1 MAQGTTS
8 FGALSTNVNVSVS
21 GTNNAAFVSQSGVP
35 GVMVPGQ
42 VYPVSITLQ
51 NTGTNTWRTVYGY
64 KLASNNPWD
73 NTNWGFNR
81 VALPNDVAPGEQVTF
96 SFNATA
102 PTTPGTYNFQWQML
116 REGVAAFGAASPNVA
131 VSVNGAN
138 DSSFLSQSVPEVM
151 GTAQSSSVS
160 VTLRNTGTTTWA
172 PGSYFL
178 GSENPEANTTWGTNR
193 AELASPVAPGAIVT
207 VEFNITSPAAV
218 GTYDFRWRMVQNSA
232 RFGAFTENA
241 SVTVSD
247 ADGAAF
253 VSQSVPVVMAPGQ
266 AYPVSVT
273 LRNTGGTT
281 WAPGSYFL
289 GSENPQANSTW
300 GTNRVDLAVP
310 VGPGAYVTLAFN
322 VTAPSAVGVYNFQ
335 WRMVNNST
343 RFGAFTTNY
352 PVDVVQ
358 GQAQTLYFVHADHLN
373 TPRLVADA
381 TGTTVWRWDQAE
393 PFGNNPADED
403 PDANSV
409 AFDLPLRLPG
419 QQYDKETALHYNLRR
434 DYDPVLGRYGQ
445 SDPMGL
451 KAGLNTYAY
460 VSGAPVRWTDP
471 MGLFC
476 TKDFVDHY
484 YFGSGETVDLGAV
497 GLLANFQRASSVRNS
512 VNSFKNKARSA
523 AAGEARKLC
532 TGTCPPDVASTSFS
546 LNDRDVTDVTNEPCL
561 FAVGNSTFFRSASCG
576 VSADCKTNIFLFGC
590 SLSFGIRDWFRDPIG
605 QGTEIGGIPYRIN
618 ANWTDSVSG
627 EGKF

>member
-1 MAQGTTS
+1 
-8 FGALSTNVNVSVS
+8 
-21 GTNNAAFVSQSGVP
+21 
-35 GVMVPGQ
+35 
-42 VYPVSITLQ
+42 
-51 NTGTNTWRTVYGY
+51 
-64 KLASNNPWD
+64 
-73 NTNWGFNR
+73 
-81 VALPNDVAPGEQVTF
+81 
-96 SFNATA
+96 
-102 PTTPGTYNFQWQML
+102 
-116 REGVAAFGAASPNVA
+116 
-131 VSVNGAN
+131 
-138 DSSFLSQSVPEVM
+138 
-151 GTAQSSSVS
+151 
-160 VTLRNTGTTTWA
+160 
-172 PGSYFL
+172 
-178 GSENPEANTTWGTNR
+178 
-193 AELASPVAPGAIVT
+193 
-207 VEFNITSPAAV
+207 
-218 GTYDFRWRMVQNSA
+218 
-232 RFGAFTENA
+232 
-241 SVTVSD
+241 
-247 ADGAAF
+247 
-253 VSQSVPVVMAPGQ
+253 
-266 AYPVSVT
+266 
-273 LRNTGGTT
+273 
-281 WAPGSYFL
+281 
-289 GSENPQANSTW
+289 
-300 GTNRVDLAVP
+300 VDLAVP